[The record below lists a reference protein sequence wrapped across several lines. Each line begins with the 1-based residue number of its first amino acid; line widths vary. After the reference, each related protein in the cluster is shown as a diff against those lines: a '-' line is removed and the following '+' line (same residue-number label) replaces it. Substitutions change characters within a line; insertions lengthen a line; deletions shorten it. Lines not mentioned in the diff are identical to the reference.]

1 MEVQEGKIIDQ
12 KWQKQDKIGSG
23 CYGNVY
29 KGVDIESS
37 TPVAI
42 KKIKSPITD
51 DGIPVETL
59 REIVILRNINHSNI
73 VSFHDVIIT
82 SDKMYLIFEYVDS
95 DLKNFINKN
104 FKNNGK
110 IPIKLVKEIMKQ
122 ILEGIDYIHLEG
134 ILHRDLKPQNIL
146 INYDENSEELNIKI
160 ADFGLAR
167 TYSFLSKNFTKNT
180 SKIIIIY

>member
-1 MEVQEGKIIDQ
+1 MEGQEGKIIEQ

-29 KGVDIESS
+29 KGLDITSS
-37 TPVAI
+37 KPVAI

-51 DGIPVETL
+51 DGIPSDTL
-59 REIVILRNINHSNI
+59 REITILRSISHNNI
-73 VSFHDVIIT
+73 VEFHDVIIT
-82 SDKMYLIFEYVDS
+82 SDKMYLIFEYVES
-95 DLKNFINKN
+95 DLKNFISK
-104 FKNNGK
+104 FKGSM
-110 IPIKLVKEIMKQ
+110 PMQLIKQILRQ

-146 INYDENSEELNIKI
+146 VNYNINLNEITIKI

-167 TYSFLSKNFTKNT
+167 TYSILSKNFTKNT
-180 SKIIIIY
+180 SNI